1 MAEETRALQVREETR
16 PARVERARR
25 VFAPAVDILETHDD
39 ILILADMPGVNQD
52 NIEVTLEKNILTL
65 RGTVQS
71 HAPQGYDLDYAEYE
85 GGDYERTFTL
95 TEDIERDKIEASIKD
110 GVLQVRLPKA
120 GPARVRRIP
129 VKAAS

>member
-25 VFAPAVDILETHDD
+25 ILAPAVDIIETHDD

-52 NIEVTLEKNILTL
+52 NVEVTLEKNILTI

-71 HAPQGYDLDYAEYE
+71 HAPQGYNLDYAEYE

-95 TEDIERDKIEASIKD
+95 TEDIDREKIEALMKQ
-110 GVLQVRLPKA
+110 GVLHLRLPKA

-129 VKAAS
+129 VKAV